1 MVIIPSRDV
10 NMSQVEHDITARST
24 LNPQLAQADF
34 LFPFF
39 LGSPIFDET
48 FMPLI
53 VSLPLLCALG
63 ARIAFTF
70 LNSDVIS
77 PTGVDASLEDSL
89 LDLIVQGAFQG
100 VLFQYVQSEHPIF
113 APALALLCIG
123 RAGVLLFTSEGSE
136 APKIGVSA
144 AAAIIGFAVAYLA
157 SSAFEEWTG
166 VDEVVPAEGRKTRHS
181 YRKKDREL
189 ARELAREARKQHMR
203 ARLREINARER
214 SRSPSPVPAV
224 SRPLSRS
231 QARSTSPQRTVYTEH
246 TGYTEHT
253 ERIPA
258 TLVTETSTTLTM
270 EQMGY
275 TGLGRLLDLE
285 LAGLRKRAATAE
297 ADRRR
302 CKEERKCAIAQ
313 GDKARAE
320 QLAWQV
326 KRYAAMAE
334 SYTREADRRII
345 EATRANQTT
354 QPLESLTNP
363 YDEYTPNGHDYNAT
377 PLTKETFTPTNDF
390 SMKDTAY
397 PDYKLSK
404 G

>member
-77 PTGVDASLEDSL
+77 PTGVDASLEYSL

-189 ARELAREARKQHMR
+189 ARELAREARKQHMPTYIALSQR
-203 ARLREINARER
+203 NVVLWVDILYAGRI
-214 SRSPSPVPAV
+214 RSPHVLIAAIPPKNMATPV
-224 SRPLSRS
+224 
-231 QARSTSPQRTVYTEH
+231 
-246 TGYTEHT
+246 
-253 ERIPA
+253 
-258 TLVTETSTTLTM
+258 TM
-270 EQMGY
+270 LKFPGIFS
-275 TGLGRLLDLE
+275 GAKISVR
-285 LAGLRKRAATAE
+285 RNAE
-297 ADRRR
+297 KADSF
-302 CKEERKCAIAQ
+302 
-313 GDKARAE
+313 GSARAPRG
-320 QLAWQV
+320 A
-326 KRYAAMAE
+326 
-334 SYTREADRRII
+334 
-345 EATRANQTT
+345 
-354 QPLESLTNP
+354 PP
-363 YDEYTPNGHDYNAT
+363 
-377 PLTKETFTPTNDF
+377 
-390 SMKDTAY
+390 
-397 PDYKLSK
+397 
-404 G
+404 